1 MCVCDIK
8 LRMGKA
14 DRVERRRGG
23 GLGQRNHAFTAFK
36 ELSDFADNIF
46 IAVHRFKEY

>member
-1 MCVCDIK
+1 
-8 LRMGKA
+8 MGKA

-23 GLGQRNHAFTAFK
+23 GLGQRNHFTAFK